1 LSGFVQLLILEVSLW
16 ANFATHFGAMSS
28 ALAAKNT
35 TATVKEA
42 AEAVDDIHEDVAQ
55 IAEVVAG

>member
-1 LSGFVQLLILEVSLW
+1 
-16 ANFATHFGAMSS
+16 MSS